1 MKTQIK
7 RMSPHQNGKVF
18 GVLMAATSLV
28 FLIPMLLVM
37 VAAMREMDQEMGFFS
52 AGPAVIFVVFPV
64 LYLVFG
70 YVFIAIGCMV
80 YNTIA
85 KFVGG
90 IEFDLERHE
99 G

>member
-1 MKTQIK
+1 LFTIRCSGYSLFVCSDRFVMKY
-7 RMSPHQNGKVF
+7 PG
-18 GVLMAATSLV
+18 
-28 FLIPMLLVM
+28 
-37 VAAMREMDQEMGFFS
+37 
-52 AGPAVIFVVFPV
+52 
-64 LYLVFG
+64 YLVFG

-85 KFVGG
+85 RFVGG

>member
-1 MKTQIK
+1 
-7 RMSPHQNGKVF
+7 
-18 GVLMAATSLV
+18 MAATSLV

-37 VAAMREMDQEMGFFS
+37 FAAMPEMDQEMVFFA

-85 KFVGG
+85 RFVGG

>member
-18 GVLMAATSLV
+18 GLLMAASSLV

-37 VAAMREMDQEMGFFS
+37 VAAMPKMDQETGFFA
-52 AGPAVIFVVFPV
+52 AGPAVMLFIGPI

-90 IEFDLERHE
+90 IEFDIERHD